1 MSTPPAPDF
10 YDTGESLP
18 ETLPESP
25 FPLFRS
31 WFDEALASRDQ
42 PNPDNMALA
51 TVGAGGRPSCRIVLC
66 RGIVEDPGR
75 IVFYTNYS
83 GRKGRELE
91 ADPVCAATFHWDHAE
106 RQVRL
111 EGEVVRSPSEESDA
125 YFARRRWES
134 RVGAWASDQSEP
146 IGSRQAMLD
155 KVRDQIVS
163 MDLDL
168 SAIMDGQDPEIPRP
182 PHWGGYRLY
191 PRAMEL
197 WCAGVGRVHDRAV
210 WTRELTRSG
219 DSIEVGPWSATR
231 LQP

>member
-1 MSTPPAPDF
+1 MSTPQTPDF

-18 ETLPESP
+18 EALPESP
-25 FPLFRS
+25 FPIFRA
-31 WFDEALASRDQ
+31 WFDEACARMDQ
-42 PNPDNMALA
+42 PNPSCFALS
-51 TVGAGGRPSCRIVLC
+51 TVDGAGHPSCRIVLC

-83 GRKGRELE
+83 GRKGRELGSN
-91 ADPVCAATFHWDHAE
+91 PVCAATFHWDHAE

-111 EGEVVRSPSEESDA
+111 EGEVVRSPIEESDA
-125 YFARRRWES
+125 YYRRRRWES

-146 IGSRQAMLD
+146 IASRRAMLD
-155 KVRDQIVS
+155 KVAETIAR

-168 SAIMDGQDPEIPRP
+168 AAIMDGADPEIPRP
-182 PHWGGYRLY
+182 PHWGGFRLY
-191 PRAMEL
+191 PRSVEL

-210 WTRELTRSG
+210 WTRPITRSDASFECG
-219 DSIEVGPWSATR
+219 AWSVTR